1 MNFQNK
7 IEEKSDDHF
16 HKNVLSCNASLKNN
30 KNQKFINLCKMNS
43 FKKVESTI
51 LRPINDLFEK
61 GLVF

>member
-1 MNFQNK
+1 MNFQNE
-7 IEEKSDDHF
+7 IEEKSDEDF
-16 HKNVLSCNASLKNN
+16 HKNVLNCNASLKNN

>member
-7 IEEKSDDHF
+7 IEEKSDEDF
-16 HKNVLSCNASLKNN
+16 HKNVLNCNASLKNN

-43 FKKVESTI
+43 FKIMENTI
-51 LRPINDLFEK
+51 LRPIDELFKK